1 MENFIYDYFVQPI
14 LARTGYNPVNTI
26 TYAILAVVSL
36 YAIFNFLKMKKI
48 PIDNIFVYGALS
60 FVLLGSTVRVV
71 TDSIDSGVFAPIT
84 PLHSLVIQSHIYD
97 YGFLTA
103 TPGIYIVIAA
113 LFLSSFFILRKLG
126 RAGDLWKV
134 GIALW
139 LPHFLLLIPF
149 ATYFSFV
156 LLAIMLAAIPF
167 VAARFLLKNRNA
179 SLIVS
184 AHALD
189 GAATFVAIEVLP
201 MFAPV
206 AYFEQ
211 HVVSGFVGAVA
222 GSYLWFYLLKVF
234 VSFAAAWVI
243 AEEKMDDDER
253 TYIWLVLVI
262 MGLAPGLRNTLRML
276 LGT

>member
-1 MENFIYDYFVQPI
+1 MESFIYDYFIQPI

-26 TYAILAVVSL
+26 AYAIIALASL
-36 YAIFNFLKMKKI
+36 YAIFNFFKMKRI
-48 PIDNIFVYGALS
+48 PVDNSFVSGVLG

-84 PLHSLVIQSHIYD
+84 PLHSLVIQSHVYD
-97 YGFLTA
+97 YGFLTV
-103 TPGIYIVIAA
+103 TPGIYAVIAF

-149 ATYFSFV
+149 AAYFPFV
-156 LLAIMLAAIPF
+156 RLAFLLAAIPF
-167 VAARFLLKNRNA
+167 AAAGFLLRDRDA
-179 SLIVS
+179 SLIVG

-189 GAATFVAIEVLP
+189 GAATFVAIEMLP

-206 AYFEQ
+206 EYFEQ

-222 GSYLWFYLLKVF
+222 GSYLGFYILKVL
-234 VSFAAAWVI
+234 VSFAAAWVV
-243 AEEKMDDDER
+243 AREKMDDDER
-253 TYIWLVLVI
+253 RYISLVLVI
-262 MGLAPGLRNTLRML
+262 MGLAPGLRDILRML
-276 LGT
+276 LGA